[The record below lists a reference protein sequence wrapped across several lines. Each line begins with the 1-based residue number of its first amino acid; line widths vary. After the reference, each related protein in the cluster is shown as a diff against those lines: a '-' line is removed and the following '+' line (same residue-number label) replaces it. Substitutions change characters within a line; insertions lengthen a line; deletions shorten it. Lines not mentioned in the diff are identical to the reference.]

1 MIERHITDRT
11 GLFSGL
17 SVSDRE
23 EAETAF
29 RTYEIGPGEE
39 ILVEG
44 ESDRSM
50 CYIVSGKVAVALA
63 GTTIA
68 ELGPDETVGEMA
80 LFGSLDRRSA
90 TVTTMEE
97 CTLLALDEEGLRFL
111 RMRDNPVVRSLES
124 MAMRTIAQRLRD
136 ADRRIGAAA
145 EGEDVEHKKR
155 GFLGRIATALGVSGD
170 MPKGAPPS
178 TMHVLKATP
187 GFAGREEPVLAAIA
201 ARLEVL
207 AAAQG
212 DVVVHEGEMGEDAYI
227 VAEGRVGVYRA
238 VDSRRSEKVATLGA
252 GHVIGHLALTDEG
265 GRSATVR
272 AIQPTYLLRI
282 PGSAYRELEGSL
294 TPEGRAF
301 RRGMIDAFATQLRL
315 ANEHMMRLQARW

>member
-1 MIERHITDRT
+1 MIDRHIRDRT
-11 GLFSGL
+11 GLFNGL

-50 CYIVSGKVAVALA
+50 CYVVSGKLIVSLG

-68 ELGPDETVGEMA
+68 EVGPDETVGEMA

-90 TVTTMEE
+90 TVMTEGESTM
-97 CTLLALDEEGLRFL
+97 LALDEEGLRFL
-111 RMRDNPVVRSLES
+111 RMRDNPIVRALES
-124 MAMRTIAQRLRD
+124 MAMRTIAQRLRI
-136 ADRRIGAAA
+136 ADGRIGAAA
-145 EGEDVEHKKR
+145 EGEEVEERKR
-155 GFLGRIATALGVSGD
+155 SLLGRLASALGVSGD

-187 GFAGREEPVLAAIA
+187 GFSGREDAVLASIA
-201 ARLEVL
+201 SRLEVL

-212 DVVVHEGEMGEDAYI
+212 DVIVHEGEMGQDAYI
-227 VAEGRVGVYRA
+227 VAEGRVGVYRS
-238 VDSRRSEKVATLGA
+238 VDGRRSEKVATLGA
-252 GHVIGHLALTDEG
+252 GHVIGHLALTDDG

-272 AIQPTYLLRI
+272 AMQPTYLLRI
-282 PGSAYRELEGSL
+282 PGSVYRELEASL

-301 RRGMIDAFATQLRL
+301 RRGMIDAFASQLRL
-315 ANEHMMRLQARW
+315 ANEHLMRLQVRW